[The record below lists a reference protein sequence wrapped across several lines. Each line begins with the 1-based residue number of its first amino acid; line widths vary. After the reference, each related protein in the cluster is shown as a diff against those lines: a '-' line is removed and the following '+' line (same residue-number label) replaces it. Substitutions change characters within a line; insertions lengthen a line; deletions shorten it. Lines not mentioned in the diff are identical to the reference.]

1 VDTRYIQHKLVTRS
15 GQTHIGIVHTENS
28 RQVVLRQQGGREVVV
43 DRSDIASLTSL
54 GSSLMMEGLENSFTH
69 QQMADLL
76 AFLQKGG

>member
-1 VDTRYIQHKLVTRS
+1 
-15 GQTHIGIVHTENS
+15 VHTENS

-54 GSSLMMEGLENSFTH
+54 GSSLMMEGLENSFSH